1 MSMDIDAVLGRVPKG
16 QFIGGR
22 FVETGATLP
31 VRDPAT
37 GEVLY

>member
-22 FVETGATLP
+22 FVETGATGYRIRIRL
-31 VRDPAT
+31 A
-37 GEVLY
+37 